1 MIRNLLQ
8 FLLVSVVVSH
18 VCGQSPRAPQT
29 ALKDVYQDAFY
40 IGAAINR
47 AQIYGDDVRG
57 VKIVKE
63 HFNSITPENV
73 LKWESVHPKPNNY
86 DFAAPDRFVEFG
98 QQNGLITI
106 GHTLVWHNQTPKWV
120 FQDDK
125 GNPISKGALI
135 DRMRDHIHKVV
146 GRYKGRIKA
155 WDVVNEALDEDGT
168 LRQTPWLKT
177 IGEDYIEMAFRFAHE
192 ADPKAE
198 LYYNDYSLENL
209 PKRKGAVELIRKL
222 KAKGVPVYGVGLQGH
237 DNLDWPSAEQQD
249 ETVSAFK
256 ELGVKVSITEL
267 DITVLPSPTKQ
278 VTAEIT
284 ATSKSTADLNPYTGG
299 LPGSLQQKLAER
311 YAALFKVFLKHRE
324 SIDRVT
330 FWGVTDADSW
340 KNDWPAKGRTDYPL
354 LFDRNGVPK
363 PAFEAVLGVA
373 KTADA
378 ND

>member
-1 MIRNLLQ
+1 
-8 FLLVSVVVSH
+8 
-18 VCGQSPRAPQT
+18 
-29 ALKDVYQDAFY
+29 VYQDAFY

-73 LKWESVHPKPNNY
+73 LKWESVHPKPNDY
-86 DFAAPDRFVEFG
+86 DFAAPDKFVEFG
-98 QQNGLITI
+98 QQNGLVTI
-106 GHTLVWHNQTPKWV
+106 GHALVWHNQTPKWV

-192 ADPKAE
+192 ADQKAE
-198 LYYNDYSLENL
+198 LYYNDYSLENV

-249 ETVSAFK
+249 ETISAFK

-284 ATSKSTADLNPYTGG
+284 ATSESTADLNPYTGG

>member
-1 MIRNLLQ
+1 VIRNLLQ
-8 FLLVSVVVSH
+8 FLLVSVMVSH
-18 VCGQSPRAPQT
+18 VCGQSPSPQT

-47 AQIYGDDVRG
+47 AQIYGDDVHG

-73 LKWESVHPKPNNY
+73 LKWESVHPKPNDY
-86 DFAAPDRFVEFG
+86 DFAAPDKFVEFG
-98 QQNGLITI
+98 QQNGLVTI
-106 GHTLVWHNQTPKWV
+106 GHALVWHNQTPKWV
-120 FQDDK
+120 FEDDK

-192 ADPKAE
+192 ADQKAE
-198 LYYNDYSLENL
+198 LYYNDYSLENV

-249 ETVSAFK
+249 ETISAFK

-284 ATSKSTADLNPYTGG
+284 ATSESTADLNPYTGG

>member
-8 FLLVSVVVSH
+8 FLLVSVMVSH
-18 VCGQSPRAPQT
+18 ICGQPPSPQM
-29 ALKDVYQDAFY
+29 ALKDVYKDAFY

-57 VKIVKE
+57 VNIVKE
-63 HFNSITPENV
+63 HFNSITTENV
-73 LKWESVHPKPNNY
+73 LKWESVHPKPTTY
-86 DFAAPDRFVEFG
+86 DFAAPDKFVEFG
-98 QQNGLITI
+98 QKNGLVTI

-146 GRYKGRIKA
+146 GRYKGRIKS

-198 LYYNDYSLENL
+198 LYYNDYSLENV

-237 DNLDWPSAEQQD
+237 DNLDWPSAEKQD
-249 ETVSAFK
+249 ETISAFK
-256 ELGVKVSITEL
+256 DLGVKVSITEL

-284 ATSKSTADLNPYTGG
+284 ATSESTADLNPYTGG

-340 KNDWPAKGRTDYPL
+340 KNNWPAKGRTDYPL

-363 PAFEAVLGVA
+363 PAFEAVLSVA

>member
-1 MIRNLLQ
+1 MMRN
-8 FLLVSVVVSH
+8 FLLLLLGSVVVSH
-18 VCGQSPRAPQT
+18 MCAQSPSSRP
-29 ALKDVYQDAFY
+29 ALKDVYKDAFH

-47 AQIYGDDVRG
+47 AQIYGEDARG

-73 LKWESVHPKPNNY
+73 LKWESVHPKLDTY
-86 DFAAPDRFVEFG
+86 DFAAPDKFVEFG
-98 QQNGLITI
+98 QRNGLVTI
-106 GHTLVWHNQTPKWV
+106 GHTLVWHNQTPNWV

-125 GNPISKGALI
+125 GTPISREALI
-135 DRMRDHIHKVV
+135 NRMRDHIHKVV

-168 LRQTPWLKT
+168 LRRSPWLKI
-177 IGEDYIEMAFRFAHE
+177 IGEDYIEMAFRYAHE

-198 LYYNDYSLENL
+198 LYYNDYSLENA
-209 PKRKGAVELIRKL
+209 PKRKGAVELIKKL
-222 KAKGVPVYGVGLQGH
+222 KTKGVPVYGVGLQGH
-237 DNLDWPSAEQQD
+237 DNLDWPTAQQQD
-249 ETVSAFK
+249 ETITAFK

-284 ATSKSTADLNPYTGG
+284 ATSKSTADLNPYTEG
-299 LPGSLQQKLAER
+299 LPDSLQQRLAER
-311 YAALFKVFLKHRE
+311 YAELFKIFLKHRE

-363 PAFEAVLGVA
+363 PALEAVINVA
-373 KTADA
+373 KTAIT
-378 ND
+378 NQ

>member
-1 MIRNLLQ
+1 VIRNLLQ
-8 FLLVSVVVSH
+8 FLLVSVMVSH
-18 VCGQSPRAPQT
+18 VCGQSPSPQT

-47 AQIYGDDVRG
+47 AQIYGDDVHG

-192 ADPKAE
+192 ADQKAE
-198 LYYNDYSLENL
+198 LYYNDYSLENV

-249 ETVSAFK
+249 ETISAFK

-284 ATSKSTADLNPYTGG
+284 ATSESTADLNPYTGG